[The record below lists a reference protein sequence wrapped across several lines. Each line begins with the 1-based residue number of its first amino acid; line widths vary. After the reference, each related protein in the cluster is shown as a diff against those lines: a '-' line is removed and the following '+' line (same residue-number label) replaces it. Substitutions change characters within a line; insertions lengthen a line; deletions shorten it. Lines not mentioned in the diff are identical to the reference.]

1 MRAVR
6 ISFVIM
12 LVLLCLDRGF
22 GQDTEMPAYH
32 SAQLEALAEKKD
44 GDPTDDSDELDLE
57 SFMSHPLNLNMAR
70 EEDLIQ
76 LHLLQTIQIKNFLIY
91 RDLLGSLLTV
101 HELQAVPGFDV
112 ETIRRLLPYIVIRRD
127 ESLYSALRER
137 WKGGDKSFLVR
148 TARVLEKSKG
158 FEKQSDSGKSYYE
171 GSALKAFIRYTYNYK
186 NLLAF
191 GFTGEKD
198 AGEPFFRGAQ
208 RYGFDFYSFHF
219 FLQHVGI
226 VRALA
231 IGDFTVNMGQGLI
244 QWQSIAFTKSAQTLA
259 IKREA
264 PCLKPYHSAGEF
276 NFHRGI
282 GITLEKGRWQS
293 SLFISSQKISTT
305 PKPDSS
311 GSNDLFSSFQNS
323 GYHRTPAEI
332 ADRNNSQQF
341 SAGMNLRYNSN
352 RFMLGINWIHFQ
364 FNRLFEK
371 RGELYNLYSLRG
383 TRLTNL
389 SVDYNYTAANIHLFG
404 ELAVDQWKHFAFL
417 QGALISLRE
426 NLDLSFLYRNISPG
440 FQSLYSDAFTEN
452 SFPNN
457 EKGLY
462 AGFVLRP
469 AAGLQMNLYYDV
481 FDFPWIKY
489 RVDAPSAGRDLLMQF
504 NYQPDKNWRF
514 NFTYKNESKE
524 INAGISE
531 GGTHSIYKPLLQHW
545 RIETG
550 YTVSG
555 ILDFIGRM
563 EFVRMDTTAISLS
576 RQGFLGMAGIHIRK
590 SRISG
595 NISVTI
601 FETDGYD
608 TRIYLNEPDLLYSFS
623 LPAYYGKGIHYN
635 INLYKDISRLIPF
648 RARHFHLSAALN
660 WAQTFYPGL
669 SVIGS
674 GLDQISGN
682 RKTIIKAQ
690 LLAHWQ

>member
-1 MRAVR
+1 MRADR
-6 ISFVIM
+6 ISIMIM
-12 LVLLCLDRGF
+12 LVGIWSNI
-22 GQDTEMPAYH
+22 GYSQDSGMPAYH

-57 SFMSHPLNLNMAR
+57 SFISHPLNLNMAR

-76 LHLLQTIQIKNFLIY
+76 LHMLQSMQIKNFLIY
-91 RDLLGSLLTV
+91 RNLLGPLLSV

-112 ETIRRLLPYIVIRRD
+112 ETIRKLLPYIVVGRD

-137 WKGGDKSFLVR
+137 WKGGDESFLVR
-148 TARVLEKSKG
+148 SARVLEKSKG
-158 FEKQSDSGKSYYE
+158 FEAPSDSGKSYYE
-171 GSALKAFIRYTYNYK
+171 GSAMKVFIRYTYNYK

-219 FLQHVGI
+219 FLQHAGI

-264 PCLKPYHSAGEF
+264 SCLKPYHSAGEF
-276 NFHRGI
+276 NFHRGL
-282 GITLEKGRWQS
+282 GISLQKGRWET
-293 SLFISSQKISTT
+293 SLFISSQKISTN
-305 PKPDSS
+305 PESDSS
-311 GSNDLFSSFQNS
+311 GRHDLFSSFQHG

-352 RFMLGINWIHFQ
+352 RFMLGVNWIHFQ
-364 FNRLFEK
+364 FNRFFKK
-371 RGELYNLYSLRG
+371 REELYNLYSLRG
-383 TRLTNL
+383 THLSDFSLDYGYTRANL
-389 SVDYNYTAANIHLFG
+389 HLFG

-426 NLDLSFLYRNISPG
+426 NLDMSFLYRNISPG

-462 AGFVLRP
+462 AGLVFRP
-469 AAGLQMNLYYDV
+469 AAGIQMNLYYDV
-481 FDFPWIKY
+481 FIFPWLKY
-489 RVDAPSAGRDLLMQF
+489 RIDAPSAGRDLLVQV
-504 NYQPDKNWRF
+504 NYQPDKSWRF
-514 NFTYKNESKE
+514 NAIYKNERKE
-524 INAGISE
+524 LNELITGA
-531 GGTHSIYKPLLQHW
+531 GTHRVFQPIVQRW
-545 RIETG
+545 RIEMD
-550 YTVSG
+550 YSLHRS
-555 ILDFIGRM
+555 LDFTGRM
-563 EFVRMDTTAISLS
+563 EFVRMDTSSFVQPRL
-576 RQGFLGMAGIHIRK
+576 GFLGVAGLHFRQ
-590 SRISG
+590 SRMSG
-595 NISVTI
+595 NISVTV

-608 TRIYLNEPDLLYSFS
+608 TRVYLYEADLPYSFS
-623 LPAYYGKGIHYN
+623 LPAFYGRGIHYN
-635 INLYKDISRLIPF
+635 LNLYNDISRLVPF
-648 RARHFHLSAALN
+648 RARHFHLSAGLN
-660 WAQTFYPGL
+660 WGQTFYPGI

-682 RKTIIKAQ
+682 RRTLIKAQ